1 MTHKGKLKERDET
14 LFIRTVVRILQD
26 NDHKEILIKSKRA
39 GFMFFPHHYLITAD
53 GTVHKMRP
61 EESVANGELSNYDTT
76 ITVLSDSTEK
86 ALASLKV
93 LTEALLETYKGAELI
108 EV

>member
-1 MTHKGKLKERDET
+1 MAHKGKLKEREET
-14 LFIRTVVRILQD
+14 LFIRIAVRTSE
-26 NDHKEILIKSKRA
+26 NKGYKEVLMDSKRV
-39 GFMFFPHHYLITAD
+39 GYMFFPHHYLITAD
-53 GTVHKMRP
+53 GTIHKMRP

-76 ITVLSDSTEK
+76 VSVLSDSTDK

>member
-1 MTHKGKLKERDET
+1 MAHKGKLKEREET
-14 LFIRTVVRILQD
+14 LFIRAVVRTLED
-26 NDHKEILIKSKRA
+26 KDHKEILMNSKRA
-39 GFMFFPHHYLITAD
+39 GFMLFPHHYLITAD
-53 GTVHKMRP
+53 GTVTKMRP
-61 EESVANGELSNYDTT
+61 EKSVANGELSNYDTT
-76 ITVLSDSTEK
+76 VAVLSDSTDK